1 MIRYTLVLVASLAL
15 FTGACN
21 KKGEGGGGKDDGL
34 PWKPIGLEKL
44 SAQCRKALECCEALV
59 TSGNPSAT
67 KSDYNQKCSGPAMWK
82 DEDCAMDMK
91 ARVSSLEES
100 KQTVPDAC
108 K

>member
-1 MIRYTLVLVASLAL
+1 VTRYTLVLVASLAL
-15 FTGACN
+15 FAGACN

-44 SAQCRKALECCEALV
+44 TPSCRKALECCEALV
-59 TSGNPSAT
+59 TLENAKAT
-67 KSDYNQKCSGPAMWK
+67 AEDYNQKCSGPALWK

-91 ARVSSLEES
+91 SRVSLLEDK
-100 KQTVPDAC
+100 KQPVPDAC